1 MTTAQAPKLVLTDL
15 DGTLLRDDKCLSPA
29 NRAALERASA
39 QGCQVVLAT
48 GRSYESLPQE
58 LRDLPFLRYFIF
70 MNGAKVY
77 DLETDRTLYRAEI
90 SAETTEKL
98 FDLLYPLDLSVDC
111 YQNDR
116 GFIDK
121 KYYDR
126 LDYYIIDPVAR
137 EHNRLQRTPLEDFR
151 GAIRAGGGA
160 VQKLQCF
167 FPHPEL
173 APEIIQQI
181 HRAFPELELSSSLP
195 GNLEINAPGATKGAA
210 LAALCQ
216 ALSLDLSQTMAF
228 GDGTNDLAMLRQAG
242 TGVAM
247 ANAAPETL
255 AAADLVAPSNQEDG
269 VAKVLARWF

>member
-1 MTTAQAPKLVLTDL
+1 MTAEQAPKLVLTDL
-15 DGTLLRDDKCLSPA
+15 DGTLLRDDKRLSPA

-48 GRSYESLPQE
+48 GRSYMSLSQE

-77 DLETDRTLYRAEI
+77 DLKTDRILYRAEI
-90 SAETTEKL
+90 GAETAEKL
-98 FDLLYPLDLSVDC
+98 FDLLDPLDLSVDC
-111 YQNDR
+111 YQNDQ

-126 LDYYIIDPVAR
+126 LDYYIIDPISR
-137 EHNRLQRTPLEDFR
+137 EHSRLQRTPLEDFR
-151 GAIRAGGGA
+151 GTIRAGGGA

-173 APEIIQQI
+173 APDVIRLI
-181 HRAFPELELSSSLP
+181 HQEFPELELSSSLP

-210 LAALCQ
+210 LVALCR
-216 ALSLDLSQTMAF
+216 ALSLDPAQAMAF

-247 ANAAPETL
+247 ANGAPEVL